1 MGRRTDLQLL
11 IDALKAQPGE
21 QASPRKLGEWLG
33 WDADKVRRIAV
44 KANADPSTPL
54 FIGKGGVIKH
64 RGSERG
70 ASVGIYA
77 DVAHVIETSWG
88 PKEMGLRDID
98 TIGTARS
105 GRRNGGVWTHPDLV
119 IAANPPRRK
128 SQDEPRRLHAVEIE
142 TADGFDLRSVYQA
155 HAQGRGANYSW
166 VFGSKAP
173 GVEKADWDR
182 ILWTVHELKIG
193 LVTFTKPHVFSTW
206 VTHRQ
211 ADFKEPKRGERNDFL
226 ERTMNSSDR
235 EAMDL

>member
-1 MGRRTDLQLL
+1 MARRTELQLL
-11 IDALKAQPGE
+11 IDALKAHPGE
-21 QASPRKLGEWLG
+21 QASPRRLGEWLG
-33 WDADKVRRIAV
+33 WETDKVRRVAD

-70 ASVGIYA
+70 AAVGIYA

-88 PKEMGLRDID
+88 PKEMGLRDIH

-128 SQDEPRRLHAVEIE
+128 SPDEPRRLHAIEIE

-166 VFGSKAP
+166 VFGCKTP
-173 GVEKADWDR
+173 KVEKADWER
-182 ILWTVHELKIG
+182 ILWTVEELGIG
-193 LVTFTKPHVFSTW
+193 LVTFTKPHVYSTW
-206 VTHRQ
+206 VTHRR
-211 ADFKEPKRGERNDFL
+211 ASFKESTQDERRAFL
-226 ERTMNSSDR
+226 ERTMNAPDR
-235 EAMDL
+235 DFLGV